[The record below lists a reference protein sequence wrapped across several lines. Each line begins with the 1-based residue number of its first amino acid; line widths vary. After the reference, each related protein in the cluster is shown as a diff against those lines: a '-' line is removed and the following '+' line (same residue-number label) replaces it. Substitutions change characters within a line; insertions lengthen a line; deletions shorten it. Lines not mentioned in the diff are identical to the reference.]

1 MNDQDSHMDASEKLR
16 RTFNRRYAIA
26 IALLAAAVCASFAL
40 TFRISMLDTNRTIA
54 FNLVSHQQTDSQRIA
69 FLLSSLEYEN
79 DPTTIDTLTEELFMA
94 IARMRSTH
102 RVLIGQSAESERI
115 ARFIKPLQDI
125 YGSGDISFDQRV
137 NLFLEKASMIA
148 RYEKGTEEWEKSR
161 RMRIEVIKQARDSI
175 LQPHTLMAL
184 ILEAQAEK
192 MNSIEKNLNI
202 ITWIATLALMG
213 MITVLIF
220 RPMIR
225 TIFKSL
231 REMEQAQITATAAE
245 EEATKAN
252 ESKSHF
258 FQAASHELKTPL
270 NAIVGMTDA
279 IRDKSGEQLEVELEQ
294 ITAASDHLLN
304 LLNNILD
311 THRISEGRLSLDKRE
326 FELLEVVERPIKR
339 IKALAEAK
347 GLDFISRIEIE
358 DGLMVEGDSQR
369 LEQIVTNLVDNAV
382 KFTPDGEVDVDARLI
397 ENVDGI
403 EANFSLKVRDTGIGI
418 PTEKLQAL
426 FDQNSSE
433 GSMLE
438 RSGGLGVGLSLVR
451 AIASSMGGSIDVSSS
466 EGEGSTFHVSIPL
479 HKAEET
485 LRAEAERV
493 VDHKETQKSSVEE
506 VDDSEA
512 DHSEAAEPVSKPVR
526 TAETESKLRVL
537 IVDDNMANRMVAD
550 ALVKPLGA
558 LTTMAADGRQ
568 AVDAAQE
575 ENFDIIFMDI
585 SMPVMDGVKATQLIR
600 QGNGPNSSTPVIALT
615 AHVGP
620 GEWAGLGEVGFNDIL
635 NKPVRKEVIQ
645 RCIEKWVQRP
655 VSVSGE
661 AA

>member
-94 IARMRSTH
+94 VARMRSTH